1 MKGCD
6 RSAVFE
12 GGAHPWCRVGS
23 FTNIAMC
30 HQLTWAPNPD
40 SKCCLAPPPI
50 STSARIF
57 ASASNFCPPAR
68 VQRACATTGHQSPT
82 SITTRAPPNSG
93 ANSPSLVG
101 PPRRTIM
108 ANPWTLFHPR
118 PKTEQASY
126 RRGVIFQ
133 VRTLF
138 WCQVPS
144 YFNYPGISLRH
155 YCRSQFLENLHD
167 IVDQ

>member
-1 MKGCD
+1 MHGMKGCD

-23 FTNIAMC
+23 FTSIAIC

-68 VQRACATTGHQSPT
+68 VQRACATTDHERRPSRHSSARLVARLWRIHGLYFIRRVIPQVLCTYPYFGAKCPAILTIQGSV
-82 SITTRAPPNSG
+82 SG
-93 ANSPSLVG
+93 
-101 PPRRTIM
+101 TI
-108 ANPWTLFHPR
+108 A
-118 PKTEQASY
+118 
-126 RRGVIFQ
+126 GVSF
-133 VRTLF
+133 
-138 WCQVPS
+138 
-144 YFNYPGISLRH
+144 
-155 YCRSQFLENLHD
+155 
-167 IVDQ
+167 